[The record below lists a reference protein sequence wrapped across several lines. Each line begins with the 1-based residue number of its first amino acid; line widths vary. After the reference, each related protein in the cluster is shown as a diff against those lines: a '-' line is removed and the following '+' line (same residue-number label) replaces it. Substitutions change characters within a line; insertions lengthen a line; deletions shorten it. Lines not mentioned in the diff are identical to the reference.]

1 MKQLLVL
8 LTLLICQPFTAPDLT
23 AKPHVGADEPVN
35 VLLIVADDLNCN
47 LSCYGHELVKS
58 PHIDRLAAR
67 GVRFD
72 RAYCQYPLCNPTRA
86 SFLTGLRPNATRVF
100 DNGAHFRTAA
110 PDIVTLPEHFRR
122 NGYATAGIGK
132 LFHDGVPK
140 GTTGLN
146 DPQSWDYSINPH
158 GRERDEID
166 RIHSLIPG
174 KVGGQVSWL
183 ADEGD
188 SAELTDAVRASAAI
202 EWLKKHQKQDGKQK
216 PFFLAVGFYRP
227 HTPYVAPASYF
238 ERYPLDRIDLPE
250 QPFADRDDIP
260 LAALPDKPEQL
271 EMTDEQRRSAIQGY
285 YASTSFMDAQ
295 VGRLMTALEEL
306 DLTSRTVVVFMSDHG
321 YHLGEH
327 GLWQKRSLFE
337 ESARVPLII
346 AAPNIEPSVRA
357 SQRLVELVDL
367 FPTLADLCGLSHPV
381 HLQGR
386 SLEPLLARPDAPF
399 RADALTQVI
408 CATHSLARPNSPQG
422 YSIRTERYRYT
433 QWNDGQEGIELYD
446 HANDP
451 REQSNRA
458 FDPAYQEVVV
468 KLRKRLANRVRSRTR
483 ESSEA
488 EVSRLPLR
496 DETSRS
502 PVRIVTLGDSIT
514 KGARR
519 GVRTDQTFAALLE
532 RSLSAQG
539 LAIEVANAGIGG
551 ERTDQALKRLD
562 DIISLKPHL
571 VTIMYGTNDS
581 AIDRGKNSSRLSSAK
596 YRTNLVQIVDKLKAA
611 GIAPVLMTEPCMGDA
626 QRVNGIGEHPNIA
639 LETFTNHCRKVAREL
654 DVPLVD
660 HFRYWT
666 KQSESGI
673 DVGQWTTDQCHP
685 NPEGHRQIAVRM
697 LPTVAF
703 ALAQAGIAEP
713 IGNNH
718 RMKQVVA
725 IDGVCAWPNLTLLPD
740 GTIAAVVFNQP
751 SHGQQEGDIDCWA
764 SRDGLKWERRSTITR
779 HERNTIRMNH
789 AAGVARNGN
798 FVVLCSGWTNEKQP
812 ERPKQLPFR
821 DAVLR
826 PWVLRSKD
834 GGRTWEKRDTFPA
847 AEAGW
852 TEYIP
857 FGDIWVGKDGALHT
871 SCYQG
876 QYTDPTKTFKPKGW
890 RSWHFRSDD
899 DGWTWKPVSIIGAR
913 HNETN
918 LFPLGGKSW
927 LAAARF
933 DRMEL
938 IRSDDNGV
946 SWGDPQPVTQRNEIN
961 GHLIR
966 LEDDRLLLSYGVR
979 VRGQRGVCA
988 KLSSDDGQTWSE
1000 PVRLAYTVGNADC
1013 GYPSSVQLPNGK
1025 IVTAWYSKQ
1034 TPNHDGYHM
1043 GITKW
1048 NAPGIKK
1055 TN

>member
-1 MKQLLVL
+1 MNACQRSSRSIWMANSRIVVWAGALALLFIRANPRV
-8 LTLLICQPFTAPDLT
+8 A
-23 AKPHVGADEPVN
+23 AGEPLN

-58 PHIDRLAAR
+58 PHIDRLATR

-86 SFLTGLRPNATRVF
+86 SFLTGLRPDATRVF

-110 PDIVTLPEHFRR
+110 PSVVTLPEHFRR

-158 GRERDEID
+158 GRERDEVD

-188 SAELTDAVRASAAI
+188 PAELTDALRALAAI
-202 EWLKKHQKQDGKQK
+202 EWLKKHRKQK

-238 ERYPLDRIDLPE
+238 EQYPLDRIDVPE

-260 LAALPDKPEQL
+260 LAALSDKPEQL
-271 EMTDEQRRSAIQGY
+271 GMTDAQRRRAIQGY
-285 YASTSFMDAQ
+285 FAATSFMDAQ
-295 VGRLMTALEEL
+295 VGRLISALEEL

-346 AAPNIEPSVRA
+346 AAPNIKSSGSA
-357 SQRLVELVDL
+357 SRRLVELVDL

-386 SLEPLLARPDAPF
+386 SLERLLTRPDAPF
-399 RADALTQVI
+399 REDALTQVI

-433 QWNDGQEGIELYD
+433 QWNGGREGVELYD

-468 KLRKRLANRVRSRTR
+468 KLRKRLTERIG
-483 ESSEA
+483 ESTGGDGATVHGLATAGSE
-488 EVSRLPLR
+488 S
-496 DETSRS
+496 
-502 PVRIVTLGDSIT
+502 VRIVTLGDSIT
-514 KGARR
+514 KGVRL
-519 GVRTDQTFAALLE
+519 GVREDQTFAALLE

-539 LAIEVANAGIGG
+539 LAIEVVNAGIGG

-562 DIISLKPHL
+562 EIIALKPHL

-581 AIDRGKNSSRLSSAK
+581 AVDRGKKSSRLSSAK
-596 YRTNLVQIVDKLKAA
+596 YRANLVQIVNRLKAA

-626 QRVNGIGEHPNIA
+626 QRLNGVDEHPNVSLA
-639 LETFTNHCRKVAREL
+639 KFTNHCRRVAGEL

-666 KQSESGI
+666 RQNESGI

-685 NPEGHRQIAVRM
+685 NPKGHRQIAARI
-697 LPTVAF
+697 LPTVSF
-703 ALAQAGIAEP
+703 ALAQA
-713 IGNNH
+713 
-718 RMKQVVA
+718 R
-725 IDGVCAWPNLTLLPD
+725 
-740 GTIAAVVFNQP
+740 IAA
-751 SHGQQEGDIDCWA
+751 
-764 SRDGLKWERRSTITR
+764 KST
-779 HERNTIRMNH
+779 
-789 AAGVARNGN
+789 
-798 FVVLCSGWTNEKQP
+798 EKSQ
-812 ERPKQLPFR
+812 
-821 DAVLR
+821 
-826 PWVLRSKD
+826 
-834 GGRTWEKRDTFPA
+834 
-847 AEAGW
+847 
-852 TEYIP
+852 
-857 FGDIWVGKDGALHT
+857 
-871 SCYQG
+871 
-876 QYTDPTKTFKPKGW
+876 
-890 RSWHFRSDD
+890 
-899 DGWTWKPVSIIGAR
+899 
-913 HNETN
+913 
-918 LFPLGGKSW
+918 
-927 LAAARF
+927 
-933 DRMEL
+933 
-938 IRSDDNGV
+938 
-946 SWGDPQPVTQRNEIN
+946 
-961 GHLIR
+961 
-966 LEDDRLLLSYGVR
+966 
-979 VRGQRGVCA
+979 
-988 KLSSDDGQTWSE
+988 
-1000 PVRLAYTVGNADC
+1000 
-1013 GYPSSVQLPNGK
+1013 
-1025 IVTAWYSKQ
+1025 
-1034 TPNHDGYHM
+1034 
-1043 GITKW
+1043 
-1048 NAPGIKK
+1048 
-1055 TN
+1055 